1 MEITKSQKR
10 LFIILGLVIIY
21 FIYDIVSDWETYAG
35 FYSGEKVAVQQ
46 VDNKSQI
53 KAEQNLKKEQDKQY
67 LEKWGRN
74 PFYKKI
80 EKKKAVR
87 VVKKTKTVN
96 FKLHAVSMKDNNSV
110 ALINDKIVKIG
121 DMISGYTLK
130 KINKKQVILSDGQK
144 TITLKLDTY

>member
-10 LFIILGLVIIY
+10 MFIILGLVIMY
-21 FIYDIVSDWETYAG
+21 FIYDIISDWDTYAG
-35 FYSGEKVAVQQ
+35 FYSGEKAVVKQT
-46 VDNKSQI
+46 VNKNQI
-53 KAEQNLKKEQDKQY
+53 KTDQNLNKEQDKQY

-74 PFYKKI
+74 PFYKKT

-87 VVKKTKTVN
+87 IFKKTKTIN
-96 FKLHAVSMKDNNSV
+96 LRLHAVSMKDNNSV

-144 TITLKLDTY
+144 TITLKLNTY